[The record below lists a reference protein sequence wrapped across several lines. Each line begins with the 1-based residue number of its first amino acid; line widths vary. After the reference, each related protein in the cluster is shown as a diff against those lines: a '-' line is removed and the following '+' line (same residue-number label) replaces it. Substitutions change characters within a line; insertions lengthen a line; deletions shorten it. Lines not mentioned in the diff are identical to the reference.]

1 MLDFGTL
8 FFTLACIAAVLLFLD
23 ISAPVNKVAKILCG
37 IFLILFTLTL
47 FGGFQ
52 RS

>member
-37 IFLILFTLTL
+37 IFLILFTVAL
-47 FGGFQ
+47 FGEFQ